1 MFSAST
7 TYTTTTEISP
17 AIQSG
22 CIGCPKNDTI
32 ILPKYI
38 DLPISYIKSGKW
50 EDCLELCRL
59 FHDLY
64 WSGYG
69 YDPLEDDCNYFNFY
83 SSEFDGDLKNY
94 CVIFSRILDEDY
106 ILDIE
111 EIPMKGVISGAL
123 EPVPFAPGR

>member
-7 TYTTTTEISP
+7 TRTTSTEISP

-50 EDCLELCRL
+50 EDCLELCQL
-59 FHDLY
+59 FDNLN
-64 WSGYG
+64 WDS
-69 YDPLEDDCNYFNFY
+69 CNYFNFY
-83 SSEFDGDLKNY
+83 SSEFDGELKNY
-94 CVIFSRILDEDY
+94 CIIFSRILESKA
-106 ILDIE
+106 E
-111 EIPMKGVISGAL
+111 QRPMKGVISGAL
-123 EPVPFAPGR
+123 EPVQSAPEGR